1 MKKIFISLAV
11 ICFTVVQVFA
21 QSALIVRQEG
31 QKVYLDISDFK
42 EKPQVN
48 DTFNITFWGAEL
60 KNPKTGKVLGK
71 TIDRRLSG
79 TVTAVEELFAMG
91 VVNDV
96 KAGDKLEGLEANI
109 ERAVAPAVQEKAQD
123 NQENKDNKV
132 QPLWQSAPLENKS
145 IAVTAADI
153 DASGENK
160 LVLAYENNNIVTYT
174 LQDGKLVE
182 GITLQFNALNKII
195 ALDSADLNGNGR
207 AEIFVNYFDTTR
219 ERFVTAVYELEG
231 DKFAEKAQIKGVV
244 RGIAP
249 YNKERTLY
257 TQEIKNISGS
267 LKLLTP
273 ALLVYKNG
281 TYKEG
286 AKLKA
291 YKFHDIFG
299 FNLGNFKNNDKQD
312 IIYTQASG
320 RLRLQFEK
328 KGAYLNSPDGYNFA
342 TAPTRIKFNNDM
354 MRFYSS
360 LALFNA
366 EDDKPVVA
374 GIVNEAKLGIL
385 SDAFGSYH
393 RGKLIFL
400 KWDGSS
406 LEYRDSAVLG
416 GYAADIVQGSLGAYK
431 DVIIVPYM
439 TGADQTTVAL
449 FQTK

>member
-48 DTFNITFWGAEL
+48 DTFNITFWGEEL

-91 VVNDV
+91 VVNGLKDE
-96 KAGDKLEGLEANI
+96 KLEGLEADI
-109 ERAVAPAVQEKAQD
+109 QKAPAAATQEKAQN
-123 NQENKDNKV
+123 NQDNKV

-153 DASGENK
+153 NGNGESE
-160 LVLAYENNNIVTYT
+160 LVLAYENNNILTYT

-182 GITLQFNALNKII
+182 GATLKISPLNKII
-195 ALDSADLNGNGR
+195 ALDSADLNGNGH

-219 ERFVTAVYELEG
+219 ERFVTGVYELEG

-257 TQEIKNISGS
+257 MQEIKNVSGS

-273 ALLVYKNG
+273 ALLVYKDG
-281 TYKEG
+281 VYKAGE
-286 AKLKA
+286 KLKA
-291 YKFHDIFG
+291 YKFHNIFG
-299 FNLGNFKNNDKQD
+299 FNLGNFKNADKQD
-312 IIYTQASG
+312 IVYTQQSG

-328 KGAYLNSPDGYNFA
+328 KGAYLNSPDGYDFA
-342 TAPTRIKFNNDM
+342 TTPTRLKFNNDV

-374 GIVNEAKLGIL
+374 GIVNESKLGIL
-385 SDAFGSYH
+385 ADAFGSYH
-393 RGKLIFL
+393 RGKVVFL
-400 KWDGSS
+400 KWNGSS
-406 LEYRDSAVLG
+406 LEYRDEAVLG

-431 DVIIVPYM
+431 NVIIVPFM
-439 TGADQTTVAL
+439 TGADQTTIAL